1 MVTSSPEAFVRLPVA
16 RVMRPVFGS
25 ASSLRTS
32 VSVTSV
38 IRLRATNASHVKS
51 GEYFAPVGHTG

>member
-1 MVTSSPEAFVRLPVA
+1 MVTSSPDAVVRLPVA

-25 ASSLRTS
+25 ASSLRTN

-38 IRLRATNASHVKS
+38 MRLRATSASHVKS
-51 GEYFAPVGHTG
+51 GEYLAPVGQMG